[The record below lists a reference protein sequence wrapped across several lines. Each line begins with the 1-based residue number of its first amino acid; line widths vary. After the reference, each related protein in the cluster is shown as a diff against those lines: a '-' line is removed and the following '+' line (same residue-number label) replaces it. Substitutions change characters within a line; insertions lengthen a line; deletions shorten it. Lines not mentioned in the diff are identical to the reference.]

1 MSNAAMA
8 KPNGESK
15 PNGEQGQ
22 EPETGANGKRQFWA
36 LTLGSVGV
44 VYGDIGTSPLYAFR
58 EALAHTA
65 SREAITEPMVLGVLS
80 LILWSL
86 ILIVSIKYVAIVLR
100 ADNNGE
106 GGALSLM
113 ALARRAMA
121 KRSSIVLGLGILGA
135 ALFYGDAVIT
145 PAISVLSSVEGL
157 KLVTPIFD
165 PYVVPI
171 TIGIILGLFLVQS
184 RGTAKVAKFFGPITA
199 VWFVTLAVIGASHI
213 ADEPAVLL
221 AFNPVYAVEFLIEH
235 QVVGFIALGSVLLA
249 ATGAESL
256 YADLGHFGRKPIQVA
271 WIGLVFPSLTLNYL
285 GQGALVLSN
294 PEAAENPFFLLAPD
308 WALVPLVLLATAATT
323 IASQAV
329 ITGAFSL
336 TRQAIQLGILPRME
350 IRHTSG
356 EHAGQ
361 IYLPRI
367 NRLMMISVII
377 LVLAFQESGRLAAA
391 YGIAITGCMVVT
403 SMLLFIVMRW
413 RWRIPLFAAILI
425 MTPFVAV
432 ELAFMTANLLK
443 VLEGGWVPLVMAL
456 SLIVLMRTWVT
467 GTRILAEKSRR
478 DSLPLLDVV
487 AMLEKKLPHLV
498 PGTAMFLTS
507 TPNVAPVALMH
518 NLKHNKVLHEQ
529 NVIVTIEVQQE
540 PYVDPEARVSVQSLS
555 PHMML
560 MRVAY
565 GYMESPNL
573 PRALAAARKLGLK
586 YDIMSTSFFLGR
598 RSLRPSMK
606 SGLRPFQNRLYMS
619 LARNASDATEF
630 FQIPSD
636 RVIELG
642 TQMTI

>member
-1 MSNAAMA
+1 MNNPAPAPTA
-8 KPNGESK
+8 GETK
-15 PNGEQGQ
+15 
-22 EPETGANGKRQFWA
+22 ANGAPATDVTAARKRFWA
-36 LTLGSVGV
+36 LALGSVGV

-58 EALAHTA
+58 EALIHTA
-65 SREAITEPMVLGVLS
+65 SLEPVTQPMVLGVLS
-80 LILWSL
+80 MILWAL
-86 ILIVSIKYVAIVLR
+86 IIIVTTKYVILLLR

-113 ALARRAMA
+113 ALTRRAMA
-121 KRSSIVLGLGILGA
+121 KRSGFVLGLGIIGA
-135 ALFYGDAVIT
+135 ALFYGDAVVT

-171 TIGIILGLFLVQS
+171 TIGIILALFLVQS
-184 RGTAKVAKFFGPITA
+184 RGTAKVAVFFGPIMV
-199 VWFVTLAVIGASHI
+199 VWFLALAVTGASHI
-213 ADEPAVLL
+213 ADEPAVFL
-221 AFNPVYAVEFLIEH
+221 AFNPAYAVEFLLEH
-235 QVVGFIALGSVLLA
+235 RTVGIIALGSVLLA
-249 ATGAESL
+249 VTGAESL
-256 YADLGHFGRKPIQVA
+256 YADLGHFGRKPIQMA
-271 WIGLVFPSLTLNYL
+271 WAILVFPSLTLNYL
-285 GQGALVLSN
+285 GQGALVLSR
-294 PEAAENPFFLLAPD
+294 PEALENPFFLLAPD
-308 WALVPLVLLATAATT
+308 WGLIPMVILATMATAIAA
-323 IASQAV
+323 QAV

-361 IYLPRI
+361 IYLPRV
-367 NRLMMISVII
+367 NKLMLATVII
-377 LVLAFQESGRLAAA
+377 LVLAFKSSGNLASA
-391 YGIAITGCMVVT
+391 YGIAVTGTMVVT
-403 SMLLFIVMRW
+403 ALLLFLVIRYRW
-413 RWRIPLFAAILI
+413 RQPLPVAMLVIAPFLLIDLTFLAAN
-425 MTPFVAV
+425 M
-432 ELAFMTANLLK
+432 LK
-443 VLEGGWVPLVMAL
+443 VMDGGWVPLVMAATL
-456 SLIVLMRTWVT
+456 ATLMATWVR

-487 AMLEKKLPHLV
+487 AMLERSHPHQV

-518 NLKHNKVLHEQ
+518 NLKHNKVLHDQ
-529 NVIVTIEVQQE
+529 NVIVTIEVAQE
-540 PYVDPEARVSVQSLS
+540 PHVDPESRVSVQSLS
-555 PHMML
+555 PRMML
-560 MRVAY
+560 MRVSY

-598 RSLRPSMK
+598 RSLRPGSK
-606 SGLRPFQNRLYMS
+606 GGLRRWQNRVYIS

>member
-1 MSNAAMA
+1 
-8 KPNGESK
+8 
-15 PNGEQGQ
+15 
-22 EPETGANGKRQFWA
+22 
-36 LTLGSVGV
+36 
-44 VYGDIGTSPLYAFR
+44 
-58 EALAHTA
+58 
-65 SREAITEPMVLGVLS
+65 
-80 LILWSL
+80 
-86 ILIVSIKYVAIVLR
+86 
-100 ADNNGE
+100 
-106 GGALSLM
+106 
-113 ALARRAMA
+113 LARRAMA
-121 KRSSIVLGLGILGA
+121 KRSGLVLGLGIVGA

-184 RGTAKVAKFFGPITA
+184 RGTAKVAVFFGPITA
-199 VWFVTLAVIGASHI
+199 VWFVAIGVAGASHI
-213 ADEPAVLL
+213 ADEPTVLL
-221 AFNPVYAVEFLIEH
+221 AFNPVYAVDFLLQHRI
-235 QVVGFIALGSVLLA
+235 VGFIALGSVLLA
-249 ATGAESL
+249 STGAESL

-271 WIGLVFPSLTLNYL
+271 WMGLVFPSLTLNYL
-285 GQGALVLSN
+285 GQGALVLSD
-294 PEAAENPFFLLAPD
+294 PSAAENPFFLLAPD
-308 WALVPLVLLATAATT
+308 WALVPLVVLATAATT

-329 ITGAFSL
+329 ISGAFSL
-336 TRQAIQLGILPRME
+336 SRQAIQLGILPRME

-361 IYLPRI
+361 IYLPRV
-367 NRLMMISVII
+367 NKLMMVMVII

-391 YGIAITGCMVVT
+391 YGIAITGCMLVT
-403 SMLLFIVMRW
+403 SMLLLIVMNRRW
-413 RWRIPLFAAILI
+413 HLPLLLSALIILPFFAIELI
-425 MTPFVAV
+425 
-432 ELAFMTANLLK
+432 FMAANLLK
-443 VLEGGWVPLVMAL
+443 VAEGGWMPLVMAV
-456 SLIVLMRTWVT
+456 SLVILMRTWVQ

-487 AMLEKKLPHLV
+487 AMLEKSSPHLV

-518 NLKHNKVLHEQ
+518 NLKHNKVLHEM
-529 NVIVTIEVQQE
+529 NVIVTIEVAQE
-540 PYVDPEARVSVQSLS
+540 PYVDAEARVSVQSLS

-560 MRVAY
+560 MRVSY

-573 PRALAAARKLGLK
+573 PKALAAARKLGLK

-598 RSLRPSMK
+598 RSLRPSAK
-606 SGLRPFQNRLYMS
+606 SGLRLFLNRLYIS

>member
-1 MSNAAMA
+1 MSNAAQA
-8 KPNGESK
+8 K
-15 PNGEQGQ
+15 PNGEQG
-22 EPETGANGKRQFWA
+22 ADNGKRRFWA

-86 ILIVSIKYVAIVLR
+86 ILIVCAKYVLIVLR

-121 KRSSIVLGLGILGA
+121 RRSGFVLGFGVVGA
-135 ALFYGDAVIT
+135 ALFYGDAAIT

-184 RGTAKVAKFFGPITA
+184 RGTAKVAVLFGPITV
-199 VWFVTLAVIGASHI
+199 VWFLALAAAGASHI
-213 ADEPAVLL
+213 ADEPAVLK
-221 AFNPVYAVEFLIEH
+221 AFNPLYGVEFLIQH
-235 QVVGFIALGSVLLA
+235 RTVGFIALGSVLLA

-271 WIGLVFPSLTLNYL
+271 WLGLVFPALTLNYL

-294 PEAAENPFFLLAPD
+294 PEAAENPFFLLVPE
-308 WALVPLVLLATAATT
+308 WGLVPLVLLATAATT

-361 IYLPRI
+361 IYLPRV
-367 NRLMMISVII
+367 NKLMMAAVII

-403 SMLLFIVMRW
+403 SLLLFVVMRTRW
-413 RWRIPLFAAILI
+413 RWPLALSILV
-425 MTPFVAV
+425 MTPFMTI
-432 ELAFMTANLLK
+432 ELAFMIANLLK
-443 VLEGGWVPLVMAL
+443 VADGGWVPLVMAS
-456 SLIVLMRTWVT
+456 SLIVLMITWIK
-467 GTRILAEKSRR
+467 GTAILAEKSRR

-487 AMLEKKLPHLV
+487 AMLEKSHPHQV

-518 NLKHNKVLHEQ
+518 NLKHNKVLHDQ
-529 NVIVTIEVQQE
+529 NVIVTIEAAQE
-540 PYVDPEARVSVQSLS
+540 PYIDPESRVSVQSLS
-555 PHMML
+555 PRVMM
-560 MRVAY
+560 MRVSY

-573 PRALAAARKLGLK
+573 PKALAAARKLGLK

-598 RSLRPSMK
+598 RSLRASPRGGMP
-606 SGLRPFQNRLYMS
+606 LWQDRLYIS

>member
-8 KPNGESK
+8 KPNGE
-15 PNGEQGQ
+15 QGQ
-22 EPETGANGKRQFWA
+22 EPETAANGKRQFWA

-171 TIGIILGLFLVQS
+171 TMGIILGLFLVQS

-199 VWFVTLAVIGASHI
+199 VWFVALAVTGASHI
-213 ADEPAVLL
+213 ADEPTVLL

-271 WIGLVFPSLTLNYL
+271 WMGLVFPSLTLNYL

-308 WALVPLVLLATAATT
+308 WALVPMVLLATAATT

-336 TRQAIQLGILPRME
+336 TRQAIQLGIMPRME

-367 NRLMMISVII
+367 NRLMMIAVII

-413 RWRIPLFAAILI
+413 RWRIPLVAAILI

-456 SLIVLMRTWVT
+456 SLIVVMRTWVT

-529 NVIVTIEVQQE
+529 NVIVTIEVAQE
-540 PYVDPEARVSVQSLS
+540 PYVDPESRVSVQSLS

-560 MRVAY
+560 MRVSY

-573 PRALAAARKLGLK
+573 PKALAAARKLGLK